1 MDLQDLKLA
10 YLDVGNEEEVKV
22 VAKEEEVVVVVED
35 EKEENE
41 RTTTG
46 EGELREC
53 NEFKHHC
60 KKQMMSKN
68 NALVQHWMEMNME
81 GEEGEKEEHGRC
93 SGGDGNG
100 ELERSTKTSSRIFD
114 FIFNRG

>member
-1 MDLQDLKLA
+1 MDSKCRPMDLQDLKLA

-81 GEEGEKEEHGRC
+81 RE
-93 SGGDGNG
+93 SAN
-100 ELERSTKTSSRIFD
+100 
-114 FIFNRG
+114 